1 MDNLES
7 AVASALSPASAEA
20 ARLTSL
26 FWWMAGGSIVI
37 WIGVILLTL
46 YCTRAGSGPHA
57 ERRNQ
62 LLIVG
67 GGVVFPTL
75 VLAILL
81 SYGLSMLPAL
91 VARAPDARVQ
101 IEVTGE
107 QWWWRVRY
115 QLQDRSPIDTANEI
129 RLPVGERVQFQLTS
143 DNVIHSFWI
152 PSLAGKVD
160 MIPGRTTFLAL
171 QPTQTGTFQG
181 VCAEFC
187 GTSHALMLFRVEVM
201 ERDSFERWLDHQA
214 MPAPPASAPLTQRGE
229 ALLLANGCSACHT
242 VNGTAARGTIG
253 PDLTHVGSRLSL
265 AAGILPNDAESFA
278 QWIARTGTIK
288 PDAHMPSFG
297 MLPGDDVRAMAA
309 YLEALQ

>member
-1 MDNLES
+1 MDNLGS
-7 AVASALSPASAEA
+7 SVASSLSPASAEA
-20 ARLTSL
+20 ARMASL
-26 FWWMAGGSIVI
+26 FWWMAGGSVVV
-37 WIGVILLTL
+37 WVGVILLTL
-46 YCTRAGSGPHA
+46 YCARSGSGPHA

-75 VLAILL
+75 VLAMLL

-115 QLQDRSPIDTANEI
+115 RVSDRSPIDTANEI

-201 ERDSFERWLDHQA
+201 ERDSFERWLEHQA
-214 MPAPPASAPLTQRGE
+214 TPAPVASAPLTQRGE

-242 VNGTAARGTIG
+242 VNGTTARGTIG

-265 AAGILPNDAESFA
+265 AAGILPNDADSFA
-278 QWIARTGTIK
+278 QWIARTGAIK
-288 PDAHMPSFG
+288 PAAHMPSFG